1 MNDIRKKVVDML
13 FERGKTLKEASLAIG
28 KSHSYLQHFVK
39 LGKPRQLPKD
49 VRDRL
54 ARFLNVPEIELRDHS
69 VTDSKIAPSATSF
82 SHTVPLLVRDL
93 PVLSRPTLGGL
104 VMDNVSIS
112 EYVDRPDSLKGV
124 AEAFAVYMMEDTMEP
139 RFYGGELLY
148 CHPARPP
155 FRGDSVVMEHSDGT
169 AIVRQL
175 VCAAPAV
182 VTVKQFNPPEEQVIP
197 RMRIKGIYLIV
208 GARFR

>member
-139 RFYGGELLY
+139 RFDGGELL
-148 CHPARPP
+148 
-155 FRGDSVVMEHSDGT
+155 
-169 AIVRQL
+169 
-175 VCAAPAV
+175 
-182 VTVKQFNPPEEQVIP
+182 
-197 RMRIKGIYLIV
+197 
-208 GARFR
+208 